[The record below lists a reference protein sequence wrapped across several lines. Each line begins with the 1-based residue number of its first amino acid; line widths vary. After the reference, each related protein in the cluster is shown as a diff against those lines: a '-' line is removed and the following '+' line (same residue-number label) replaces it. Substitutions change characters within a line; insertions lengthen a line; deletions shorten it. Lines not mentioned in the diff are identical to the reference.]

1 MLGTFANTGAI
12 LLGGLAGLLLKKGI
26 PEKMNDAIMKGVA
39 LCVLYIGISGCLE
52 GQNALVAIL
61 AMVLGAILGCLLD
74 LDARLNALGAYL
86 ERLLKS
92 GNGSLGNAFVTTSL
106 LFCVGAMAVVGSLQS
121 GLTGDHT
128 MLYAKSLLDG
138 ISSVVFAASLG
149 AGVLLSAGA
158 VLLYQG
164 AIVLLSQALSPI
176 LSQAVIA
183 EMTCVGSLLIIAL
196 GFNMLGLTK
205 IKVMNYLPA
214 IFIAVPLCYLF

>member
-1 MLGTFANTGAI
+1 MAAI
-12 LLGGLAGLLLKKGI
+12 LLGGLLGLLLKKGI

-39 LCVLYIGISGCLE
+39 LCVLYIGLAGCLE
-52 GQNALVAIL
+52 GNNALIAIL
-61 AMVLGAILGCLLD
+61 AMVLGAIVGCLLD
-74 LDARLNALGAYL
+74 LDARLSALGAFL

-92 GNGSLGNAFVTTSL
+92 GSGGLAGGFVTASL

-128 MLYAKSLLDG
+128 TLYAKSLLDG
-138 ISSVVFAASLG
+138 ISSVIFAASLG

-164 AIVLLSQALSPI
+164 SITLLSQALSPI
-176 LSQAVIA
+176 LNASVIA

-196 GFNMLGLTK
+196 GLNMLGVTK

-214 IFIAVPLCYLF
+214 IFIVIPLCYLL